1 MLDDVDHATSNPGH
15 HSGPS
20 RHAGP
25 STDVKPKMPL
35 QSNAFYTTKD
45 VMSAYEHHQ
54 AELAQL
60 ARSKS
65 SPSKSALQPLDANK
79 LSKTPS
85 GDMNRDIKPLA
96 NSRNPWEGFGKGKA
110 PVRSIFDQPTLDVDT
125 EDDDDVI
132 ELQDDKIPLGMKKNK
147 STPRIYT
154 IDDDDEDEDEVELN
168 IKPRI
173 LSSQPSSSWRASQQR
188 IKAEREQ
195 RGHRGSSQSLHSSV
209 SATRSPIPSPAVKSE
224 STSRPRD
231 ITGTADE
238 IRRASKGSA
247 RVVEEGDSRAI
258 REGIDSSPVG
268 VQESQDWV
276 GSSCQSHTLKL
287 TPAAQPRT
295 ITIARSSLPAGVR
308 LSNLSPCL
316 VYNRLGSLRQI
327 N

>member
-1 MLDDVDHATSNPGH
+1 
-15 HSGPS
+15 
-20 RHAGP
+20 
-25 STDVKPKMPL
+25 MPL

-85 GDMNRDIKPLA
+85 GDMNRDIKPFA

-110 PVRSIFDQPTLDVDT
+110 PVRSSFEQPALDVDT

-132 ELQDDKIPLGMKKNK
+132 ELQDDNIPLGMKKNK

-154 IDDDDEDEDEVELN
+154 IDDDDEDEDEVEMN

-173 LSSQPSSSWRASQQR
+173 VSSQPSSSWRASQHR

-195 RGHRGSSQSLHSSV
+195 RGHRGSSQSLHGSA
-209 SATRSPIPSPAVKSE
+209 SATRSPMPSPAVKSE
-224 STSRPRD
+224 STSR
-231 ITGTADE
+231 
-238 IRRASKGSA
+238 
-247 RVVEEGDSRAI
+247 
-258 REGIDSSPVG
+258 

-276 GSSCQSHTLKL
+276 SSSCQSHTQAD
-287 TPAAQPRT
+287 TC
-295 ITIARSSLPAGVR
+295 
-308 LSNLSPCL
+308 SPTKND
-316 VYNRLGSLRQI
+316 YNRSIVTTRWRQI
-327 N
+327 EQLVTMLSIQPTWVPPSDQLMGIVPSLKALVRSFQQKAPSVPKIAPEVKVSREYNIAPAYR